1 MERSPPENHTIL
13 KTTNLLTKK
22 LITMKTTF
30 FKIGAFVL
38 LFALMGAGCEKE
50 ENSTTDLP
58 IFKELP
64 ILYMGYNLE
73 NEETRV
79 IKNQET
85 LEIIFSKDLIAQ
97 ITSLQ
102 NIDFTKYDVLIGENF
117 YTRGIAKLEHK
128 FIKTGNYS
136 YLYKLD
142 VFHDL
147 TLPAGRFC
155 YGIIINKLPSEALIK
170 FEINRINE

>member
-1 MERSPPENHTIL
+1 MKTTIL
-13 KTTNLLTKK
+13 K
-22 LITMKTTF
+22 IS
-30 FKIGAFVL
+30 FVF
-38 LFALMGAGCEKE
+38 LFLSLMGAGCEKSKE
-50 ENSTTDLP
+50 VLITDLP

-64 ILYMGYNLE
+64 ILYMGYTLE

-85 LEIIFSKDLIAQ
+85 LEIVFSKDLIAQ

-128 FIKTGNYS
+128 FIETGNYS
-136 YLYKLD
+136 YSYKLD
-142 VFHDL
+142 VFYDL

-155 YGIIINKLPSEALIK
+155 YGIIVNKLPSEALIK

>member
-1 MERSPPENHTIL
+1 MKPAIL
-13 KTTNLLTKK
+13 KISTIFLLLS
-22 LITMKTTF
+22 LI
-30 FKIGAFVL
+30 
-38 LFALMGAGCEKE
+38 GAGCEKE
-50 ENSTTDLP
+50 DASITDLP
-58 IFKELP
+58 IFKEFP

-73 NEETRV
+73 NEETMV
-79 IKNQET
+79 IKNKET

-102 NIDFTKYDVLIGENF
+102 NIDFTKYDVLVGENL

-136 YLYKLD
+136 YSYHLD

-147 TLPAGRFC
+147 TLPAGSFC
-155 YGIIINKLPSEALIK
+155 YGIIINKLPTEAVVK
-170 FEINRINE
+170 FEVTKINE

>member
-1 MERSPPENHTIL
+1 M
-13 KTTNLLTKK
+13 KK
-22 LITMKTTF
+22 AF
-30 FKIGAFVL
+30 FKISAFVL
-38 LFALMGAGCEKE
+38 LFALVGAGCEKDE
-50 ENSTTDLP
+50 DSITDLT

-97 ITSLQ
+97 ITTLQ
-102 NIDFTKYDVLIGENF
+102 NIDFSKYDVLVGENS
-117 YTRGIAKLEHK
+117 YRRGIAKLEHK
-128 FIKTGNYS
+128 FIKTGNHTYS
-136 YLYKLD
+136 YKLD

-155 YGIIINKLPSEALIK
+155 YGIIVNKLPMEAVVN
-170 FEINRINE
+170 FEVTKINE